1 MEEEEDFPRTEGPT
15 ISGRKSIEFQI
26 IDWFIPEAD
35 KSQQHYNR
43 LAGYPRSKYS
53 IPKYDIVIYGV
64 TDKGYSITC
73 TVSGF
78 KPYFYLKYPPK
89 YTPMDLY
96 NELTS
101 KKVVRKKLNKMTK
114 KYEEYETKLIPYV
127 FLQED
132 DEHFRPDS
140 IEVVDRKDYWGFTN
154 RKNFKFFKIT
164 VESLGMYNVLKR
176 WFSEKAQI
184 DKGWKLYGSN
194 IDPFFKFIHERKIE
208 PCGWVKIPKNKYA
221 VVQSNDEDSESENSE
236 EVKAQQ
242 RYFRTSYTIE
252 VSDPNDIIPLDYKK
266 IAPLL
271 IASFDIECTSSH
283 GDFPVAKKDYRK
295 LATDLIAAAKE
306 DFTVFR
312 QNLKEWL
319 RECFTKDIIVNKNVT
334 IHRVYRKKRTVIPEI
349 TDAIVSDIIKLICDI
364 MKISNST
371 EEDDTESES
380 DVIDS
385 SDKTLIDYLSN
396 KSGFPQ
402 LEGDQIIQIGTTVSR
417 FGSDK
422 ILYRH
427 LTSLNTTNRIDGIEV
442 EWYNTEREV
451 ILGWKEFIQRLDP
464 DVLTGYNIFG
474 FDMKYIWERT
484 EEIGEECNERFATS
498 LGRQIDRRCILEKKE
513 LSSSALGENIMY
525 YFDLDGVVMIDML
538 KVMQR
543 DHKLDSYK
551 LDFVAETF
559 LKDKKDDLKPREI
572 FEKFLGNS
580 EDRAVIGKYCIQDC
594 ALCNRLLDKLKV
606 IGNNIGMGNVC
617 FVPLSYLFMRGQGIK
632 IFSLVSREC
641 HHAGYL
647 IPVISSG
654 FESKLVLDED
664 GYEGAIVLEPK
675 CDLYLDDPITVFD
688 YSSLYPSSMISR
700 NLSHDSY
707 VNDEEY
713 ANIEGIEYIDIE
725 YDVYEGTGDKKRIT
739 GKKKCRFA
747 QDQKG
752 VLPTILINLLNN
764 RKLTRK
770 KIEYETLTLKDSR
783 VVTGLISKNDKEEDI
798 IDGDG
803 NIKITDCESG
813 ESTLVAASD
822 IVERKDTYNK
832 FEQAVLDALQ
842 LAYKITANSLYG
854 QTGSKFSQIYL
865 KEIAACTTAT
875 GREMIYLAKN
885 FMEENYG
892 VEVVYGDSVMPYT
905 PILLRNKISG
915 EITSKT
921 IDSISD
927 EKWKAY
933 DVFKAGESNR
943 REKQQ
948 IEIEDYQ
955 AWTDNGWSDIKRVI
969 KHKCNK
975 SIFRI
980 LTHTGLVDVTEDHSL
995 LTNTREIIKPVDLK
1009 VGAKLLCGFPKLND
1023 NCNNNIL
1030 LEEAY
1035 IYGFFVGDGSCGC
1048 YKYEKGTKD
1057 SWALNNS
1064 DLNLLNNCLKK
1075 LLIIYPNNKFKI
1087 LNTIKSS
1094 GVYKLVPNDNEYGYI
1109 KELVEK
1115 YRRECYTDDKSK
1127 KIPSIILNSN
1137 IEIKEAF
1144 LEGLFDSDGCRND
1157 NKKCGCHR
1165 IDTKNQITAQM
1176 YFMLLKSMNYNVS
1189 INSRTDKT
1197 NIYRITWTN
1206 KKLRK
1211 EENVIKKIEKIHES
1225 YDDYVYDIETEE
1237 GVFQAGIGNIIVKNT
1252 DSIFCKFPLDVP
1264 EEEKLKKAIE
1274 LGIKAEKDIK
1284 VMFKKPGYQYQSL
1297 AYEKV
1302 LYPLVLITKK
1312 RYIGNLYEKDPT
1324 KYKEK
1329 SMGVVTKRRDNA
1341 PIVKIVYGGCIGK
1354 LLNERNLL
1362 LAIEFLQSKLQ
1373 ELIDGK
1379 IPLENLIIS
1388 KTLKSTYK
1396 DPSKI
1401 AHKVLA
1407 DRMGDRDIGN
1417 KPMVNDRL
1425 PYIYIKPANG
1435 IVPKLQGDRIEHPD
1449 YIRDNNLTPDYYH
1462 YITNQIMNPI
1472 CQIFAL
1478 CLTRLP
1484 GYSYPPEYWLQMD
1497 EELSGK
1503 DMYKDEKKREKR
1515 IQNLKIREVENLL
1528 FSKYLKQLE
1537 PIKTASKTKKTAVEI
1552 KELDHTLIIRSKE
1565 IKRGKEYSVE
1575 IILKDKEETELWK
1588 NSYEMKYT
1596 KEKSI
1601 ARSTEKAFKHIVEK
1615 FENVKGLLIDVTK
1628 TEKKFA
1634 ADWKSAMKKSN
1645 INKSLE
1651 DAIKDT
1657 DNEAVSDILEDRGYY
1672 ENLIENYDRITYD
1685 WKIT

>member
-1 MEEEEDFPRTEGPT
+1 MEEEEDFPRTEGPDL
-15 ISGRKSIEFQI
+15 SGRKSIEFQI

-43 LAGYPRSKYS
+43 LAGFPRSKYS
-53 IPKYDIVIYGV
+53 IPKYDILISGV
-64 TDKGYSITC
+64 TEKGYSITC
-73 TVSGF
+73 TVTGF
-78 KPYFYLKYPPK
+78 KPYFYVRYPPK

-96 NELTS
+96 NELIS
-101 KKVVRKKLNKMTK
+101 KKVIRKKLNKMTK

-140 IEVVDRKDYWGFTN
+140 IEEVDRKDYWGFTN
-154 RKNFKFFKIT
+154 RENFKFFKIT

-208 PCGWVKIPKNKYA
+208 PCGWVKIPKNKYT

-312 QNLKEWL
+312 QNVKEWL
-319 RECFTKDIIVNKNVT
+319 TDCFTKDIIVNKNVT

-349 TDAIVSDIIKLICDI
+349 TDAIVSEIIKLICDI

-371 EEDDTESES
+371 EEDDTESVS

-396 KSGFPQ
+396 KCGFPQ

-464 DVLTGYNIFG
+464 DILTGYNIFG

-498 LGRQIDRRCILEKKE
+498 LGRQIDRRCMLEKKE

-707 VNDEEY
+707 VNDEKY
-713 ANIEGIEYIDIE
+713 ANIEGVEYIDIE

-783 VVTGLISKNDKEEDI
+783 VLTGLVSKNDKEEDI

-813 ESTLVAASD
+813 ESTLIAEKD

-905 PILLRNKISG
+905 PILLRNKITG
-915 EITSKT
+915 EITAKT

-927 EKWKAY
+927 KDWKSY
-933 DVFKAGESNR
+933 EVFKAGESNR

-948 IEIEDYQ
+948 IEIEEYQ

-975 SIFRI
+975 SIYRI
-980 LTHTGLVDVTEDHSL
+980 ATHCGLVDVTEDHSL
-995 LTNTREIIKPVDLK
+995 LTDTRELIKPTEVK
-1009 VGAKLLCGFPKLND
+1009 TGSKLLTGFPEIIIEDKIFCEEVNYIET
-1023 NCNNNIL
+1023 NIQL
-1030 LEEAY
+1030 YVQKYY
-1035 IYGFFVGDGSCGC
+1035 ITL
-1048 YKYEKGTKD
+1048 KG
-1057 SWALNNS
+1057 L
-1064 DLNLLNNCLKK
+1064 
-1075 LLIIYPNNKFKI
+1075 
-1087 LNTIKSS
+1087 
-1094 GVYKLVPNDNEYGYI
+1094 G
-1109 KELVEK
+1109 
-1115 YRRECYTDDKSK
+1115 
-1127 KIPSIILNSN
+1127 
-1137 IEIKEAF
+1137 
-1144 LEGLFDSDGCRND
+1144 
-1157 NKKCGCHR
+1157 
-1165 IDTKNQITAQM
+1165 
-1176 YFMLLKSMNYNVS
+1176 YNVR
-1189 INSRTDKT
+1189 IIEMQSRT
-1197 NIYRITWTN
+1197 YRLYWTRKDIPNQNEIIT
-1206 KKLRK
+1206 
-1211 EENVIKKIEKIHES
+1211 IEQIHES
-1225 YDDYVYDIETEE
+1225 YEDYVYDIETEE

-1362 LAIEFLQSKLQ
+1362 LAIEFLQNKLQ

-1449 YIRDNNLTPDYYH
+1449 YIRENNLTPDYYH

-1503 DMYKDEKKREKR
+1503 EMYKDEKKREKR
-1515 IQNLKIREVENLL
+1515 IQNLKLREVENLL

-1537 PIKTASKTKKTAVEI
+1537 PIKTASKSKKAVEI

-1601 ARSTEKAFKHIVEK
+1601 ARATEKAFKHILEK
-1615 FENVKGLLIDVTK
+1615 FEDVKGLLIDVTK

-1634 ADWKSAMKKSN
+1634 ADWKSSMKKSN
-1645 INKSLE
+1645 INKCVE

-1657 DNEAVSDILEDRGYY
+1657 DSETLSEILEDRGNY
-1672 ENLIENYDRITYD
+1672 ENLIKFYDRITYD

>member
-1 MEEEEDFPRTEGPT
+1 MEEEDDFPRTEGPV
-15 ISGRKSIEFQI
+15 ISGNKSIEFQI

-35 KSQQHYNR
+35 KSQQYYNK

-53 IPKYDIVIYGV
+53 IPKYDIIIYGV
-64 TDKGYSITC
+64 TEKGYSITC

-78 KPYFYLKYPPK
+78 KPYFYLKFPAGYKPI
-89 YTPMDLY
+89 DLY
-96 NELTS
+96 NELINQ
-101 KKVVRKKLNKMTK
+101 KIIRKKLNKISK
-114 KYEEYETKLIPYV
+114 KYEEYETKLIPFV
-127 FLQED
+127 FLQDD
-132 DEHFRPDS
+132 DEHFTRES
-140 IEVVDRKDYWGFTN
+140 IEMVEKKDYWGFTN
-154 RKNFKFFKIT
+154 RENFKFFKIT

-176 WFSEKAQI
+176 WFSEKPQI
-184 DKGWKLYGSN
+184 EKGWKLYGSN

-208 PCGWVKIPKNKYA
+208 PCGWVKVRKGTYTVI
-221 VVQSNDEDSESENSE
+221 QMDDEDDESENSCDL
-236 EVKAQQ
+236 KPQQ
-242 RYFRTSYTIE
+242 RYFRTSYSIE
-252 VSDPNDIIPLDYKK
+252 VSDPEYIIPLDYKK

-295 LATDLIAAAKE
+295 LATDLIAAAKD

-312 QNLKEWL
+312 QNVKQWISD
-319 RECFTKDIIVNKNVT
+319 CFTKDTIVNKNVT
-334 IHRVYRKKRTVIPEI
+334 IHRVYRKRNSIIPDI
-349 TDAIVSDIIKLICDI
+349 TDTIITEIIKLMCDI
-364 MKISNST
+364 VKVEI
-371 EEDDTESES
+371 DDDGTESVS

-385 SDKTLIDYLSN
+385 TDKTLIDYLSN
-396 KSGFPQ
+396 KCGFPP

-427 LTSLNTTNRIDGIEV
+427 LTSLNTTNRIEGIDV
-442 EWYNTEREV
+442 EWYNTEQEV
-451 ILGWKEFIQRLDP
+451 IMGWKEFIQRLDP
-464 DVLTGYNIFG
+464 DILTGYNIFG

-484 EEIGEECNERFATS
+484 EEISAECNERFATN
-498 LGRQIDRRCILEKKE
+498 LGRQIDRRCMLEKKE

-641 HHAGYL
+641 HHSEYV
-647 IPVISSG
+647 IPVINSG

-675 CDLYLDDPITVFD
+675 CDMYLNDPITVFD

-707 VNDEEY
+707 VNDEKY
-713 ANIEGIEYIDIE
+713 ANIEGVQYIDIE
-725 YDVYEGTGDKKRIT
+725 YDVYEGSGDKKKIV
-739 GKKKCRFA
+739 GKRKCRFA

-770 KIEYETLTLKDSR
+770 KIEYETITLKDSH
-783 VVTGLISKNDKEEDI
+783 VLTGLIAKNDKEEDI
-798 IDGDG
+798 IDSDG
-803 NIKITDCESG
+803 HIKITDCESG
-813 ESTLVAASD
+813 TSTLVLQSH

-854 QTGSKFSQIYL
+854 QTGSRFSQIYL

-875 GREMIYLAKN
+875 GREMIHLAKN

-905 PILLRNKISG
+905 PILLRNKLTG
-915 EITSKT
+915 EISTKT
-921 IDSISD
+921 IDSIS
-927 EKWKAY
+927 ESEWKPY
-933 DVFKAGESNR
+933 DVFKVGESNR

-948 IEIEDYQ
+948 IEIEEYQ
-955 AWTDNGWSDIKRVI
+955 TWTDNGWSDIKRVI

-975 SIFRI
+975 SIYRI

-995 LTNTREIIKPVDLK
+995 LTENKEIIKPTDVK
-1009 VGAKLLCGFPKLND
+1009 IGSKLLTSFPEIKIDEPIFTDEIHYVETDIQLY
-1023 NCNNNIL
+1023 
-1030 LEEAY
+1030 AQKYY
-1035 IYGFFVGDGSCGC
+1035 ITL
-1048 YKYEKGTKD
+1048 KGM
-1057 SWALNNS
+1057 
-1064 DLNLLNNCLKK
+1064 
-1075 LLIIYPNNKFKI
+1075 
-1087 LNTIKSS
+1087 
-1094 GVYKLVPNDNEYGYI
+1094 GYNVRI
-1109 KELVEK
+1109 
-1115 YRRECYTDDKSK
+1115 
-1127 KIPSIILNSN
+1127 
-1137 IEIKEAF
+1137 IEIYSGTYRVIWTRKSIE
-1144 LEGLFDSDGCRND
+1144 
-1157 NKKCGCHR
+1157 
-1165 IDTKNQITAQM
+1165 NQDAIQT
-1176 YFMLLKSMNYNVS
+1176 
-1189 INSRTDKT
+1189 
-1197 NIYRITWTN
+1197 
-1206 KKLRK
+1206 
-1211 EENVIKKIEKIHES
+1211 IEKIYDS

-1252 DSIFCKFPLDVP
+1252 DSIFCKFPLNVS
-1264 EEEKLKKAIE
+1264 EEEKLKKAID

-1284 VMFKKPGYQYQSL
+1284 VMFKRPGYDYQSL

-1302 LYPLVLITKK
+1302 LYPLILLSKK
-1312 RYIGNLYEKDPT
+1312 RYIGNLYEKDPN
-1324 KYKEK
+1324 KFKEK

-1341 PIVKIVYGGCIGK
+1341 PIVKIVYGGCINK
-1354 LLNERNLL
+1354 LLNERNLY
-1362 LAIEFLQSKLQ
+1362 LAIDFLQNKLQ
-1373 ELIDGK
+1373 ELIDGR

-1396 DPSKI
+1396 DPTKI

-1407 DRMGDRDIGN
+1407 ERMGDRDIGN

-1425 PYIYIKPANG
+1425 PYIYIKSPNG
-1435 IVPKLQGDRIEHPD
+1435 IIPKLQGDRIEHPD
-1449 YIRDNNLTPDYYH
+1449 YIRENNLTPDYYH

-1472 CQIFAL
+1472 CQLFAL
-1478 CLTRLP
+1478 CLTKLP
-1484 GYSYPPEYWLQMD
+1484 DYSFPPEYWLQLD
-1497 EELSGK
+1497 EELQGK
-1503 DMYKDEKKREKR
+1503 EMYKDDKKRDKR
-1515 IQNLKIREVENLL
+1515 IQNLKLREVENLL

-1537 PIKTASKTKKTAVEI
+1537 PIKVKTSSKKTTVVV
-1552 KELDHTLIIRSKE
+1552 ELDHTLHIAAKE

-1575 IILKDKEETELWK
+1575 IILKDKEETEIWK
-1588 NSYEMKYT
+1588 DTFQMKYT

-1601 ARSTEKAFKHIVEK
+1601 ARSTEKAFNDIIEK
-1615 FENVKGLLIDVTK
+1615 FSEVKGMLIHVTK
-1628 TEKKFA
+1628 NEKKFV
-1634 ADWKSAMKKSN
+1634 DEWKRTMKKSN
-1645 INKSLE
+1645 IDKSVQT
-1651 DAIKDT
+1651 AIKDG
-1657 DNEAVSDILEDRGYY
+1657 DIGVIGEFTEDRVY
-1672 ENLIENYDRITYD
+1672 ENLIRLYDRITYD
-1685 WKIT
+1685 WKII